1 MARDEPFSWEKPANL
16 TPTLGPLVR
25 CSDRTP
31 KWQFFRH
38 FEPTR
43 TVELVVRTFMVVDC
57 ERHNCNT
64 KTVFLEHHHEVRLG
78 NPGFGQMVKSIVT
91 IVYVEVLSEIAASL

>member
-1 MARDEPFSWEKPANL
+1 
-16 TPTLGPLVR
+16 
-25 CSDRTP
+25 
-31 KWQFFRH
+31 
-38 FEPTR
+38 
-43 TVELVVRTFMVVDC
+43 MVVDC

-64 KTVFLEHHHEVRLG
+64 KTVFLEHLHEVRLG